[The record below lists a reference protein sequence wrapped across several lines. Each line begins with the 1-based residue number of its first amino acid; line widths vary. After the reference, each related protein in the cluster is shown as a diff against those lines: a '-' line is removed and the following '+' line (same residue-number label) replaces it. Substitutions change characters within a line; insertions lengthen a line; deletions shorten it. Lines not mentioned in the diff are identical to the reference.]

1 MGLEANVAAYE
12 DTGPWLDT
20 MLEHLA
26 GNCRLFAEALAEQLP
41 AARIRPMEATYLAW
55 VDLRA
60 YGYEQP
66 AAVALERGRV
76 MVREGSDF
84 GPGGEGHVRV
94 NLATSRAR
102 VLELAR
108 RLGIGPRPRRL
119 TTGASR

>member
-1 MGLEANVAAYE
+1 
-12 DTGPWLDT
+12 
-20 MLEHLA
+20 
-26 GNCRLFAEALAEQLP
+26 
-41 AARIRPMEATYLAW
+41 MEATYLAW

-60 YGYEQP
+60 YGHDQP
-66 AAVALERGRV
+66 AAVALQRGRV

-108 RLGIGPRPRRL
+108 RLGTAFDP
-119 TTGASR
+119 AD